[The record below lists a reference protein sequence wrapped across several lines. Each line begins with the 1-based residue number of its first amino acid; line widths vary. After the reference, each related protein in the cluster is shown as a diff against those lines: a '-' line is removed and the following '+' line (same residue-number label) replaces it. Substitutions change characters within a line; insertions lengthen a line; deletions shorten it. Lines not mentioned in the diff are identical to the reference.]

1 MSADEVTP
9 LDEQCAAWLADFEEA
24 LAAGS
29 PTQPEPAVAPE
40 LRRRLQRGQALLRL
54 LNQAWPRL
62 PPPDPGADPA
72 AAGPRDIGRFRVVRE
87 LGRGGGGIVFLAHDP
102 QLGRDVALKVPRADI
117 LLDADSRARFL
128 REARAA
134 AGLDHP
140 NVVAGYEA
148 GEGGA
153 AVRGRPGRAP
163 PPPPPAQ
170 AP

>member
-1 MSADEVTP
+1 MSADEATP
-9 LDEQCAAWLADFEEA
+9 LDEQCADWLADFEEA
-24 LAAGS
+24 LVAGS

-62 PPPDPGADPA
+62 SRPADPDIDPA
-72 AAGPRDIGRFRVVRE
+72 AEGPRAIGRFRVARE

-128 REARAA
+128 REA
-134 AGLDHP
+134 
-140 NVVAGYEA
+140 
-148 GEGGA
+148 
-153 AVRGRPGRAP
+153 
-163 PPPPPAQ
+163 
-170 AP
+170 